1 MRREAD
7 HQEASEALAAAA
19 LDALAPDDQAAV
31 LAHVDGC
38 PDCAR
43 ELAELREATAHLA
56 ALAVPTGAPDRTAAD
71 IDSRLARVRSN
82 VLARAAAAAV
92 DAPPRVVPITSAAS
106 APVTA
111 PLPRVRSARSLG
123 LVAGMALAVAASL
136 VAAITLA
143 DRAVLQREVVASRA
157 AAGRAAAALAASE
170 RQLALV
176 TGPQVAVVS
185 LTASGAPKATA
196 LMFWDRSTD
205 TWSMYAHNLPQTA
218 SGRTYELWL
227 ITAAG
232 RKIPA
237 GTFAPTSAG
246 TAHVQ
251 ATYALGPADL
261 QAVAVTEEPA
271 GGVDVATGPVVI
283 AGTLGGK

>member
-1 MRREAD
+1 MRREAN

-31 LAHVDGC
+31 LAHVDEC

-56 ALAVPTGAPDRTAAD
+56 ALAVPAGDSARATAE
-71 IDSRLARVRSN
+71 IDLRLARVRSN
-82 VLARAAAAAV
+82 VLARAAAAVAET
-92 DAPPRVVPITSAAS
+92 PRVVPITSR
-106 APVTA
+106 APATVTA
-111 PLPRVRSARSLG
+111 PAPRVRSARSLG

-136 VAAITLA
+136 VVAITLA
-143 DRAVLQREVVASRA
+143 DRAGLQREVAQSRA
-157 AAGRAAAALAASE
+157 AASNAAAALAVSE
-170 RQLALV
+170 RQLAMV

-185 LTASGAPKATA
+185 LAANGAPKATA
-196 LMFWDRSTD
+196 LMFWDRGTNS
-205 TWSMYAHNLPQTA
+205 WSMYAHNLPPA
-218 SGRTYELWL
+218 SSGHTYELWL
-227 ITAAG
+227 ITSAG

-251 ATYALGPADL
+251 MTYALAPTDL

-271 GGVDVATGPVVI
+271 GGVDAPTGPIVI
-283 AGTLGGK
+283 VGTAAGK